1 MKVKKVQIKEPMA
14 AFKAYRQGD
23 VYMSFFSRKWKMHLY
38 LNGIYVG
45 KVRIKENEEPSK
57 NIYVV
62 HFWFKK
68 QIFKAIHVKCVIHP
82 TNIMYTDKKRKITH
96 WQFEYEEGVKV

>member
-1 MKVKKVQIKEPMA
+1 
-14 AFKAYRQGD
+14 
-23 VYMSFFSRKWKMHLY
+23 MSFFRNKWKMHLY

-45 KVRIKENEEPSK
+45 KTTIKPKEKPQD

-68 QIFKAIHVKCVIHP
+68 QIFKSNHVKSVIHP
-82 TNIMYTDKKRKITH
+82 NRLLFNDDKKKITS
-96 WQFEYEEGVKV
+96 WAFEYEKGAEL